1 MKPLFVLGIFV
12 ALLFLI
18 GCTENTIQ
26 TSPTPQEN
34 KVVDVQK
41 IIPNKENP
49 NLTKKEEYPVIL
61 KEEPLIATPPILT
74 KQEPILPKESSLKEN
89 TLSFTSF
96 IEESLD
102 KYTSIETKIYQGIND
117 FSSNKNTKEELCI
130 SLNSQKDASKE
141 LYLNFLER
149 RYTNQMLFKIDLDNI
164 KESVS
169 ENLKQFSGLLDKDV
183 SSFCSSQGSI
193 LLLEKINDNLRTY
206 SIRFRDTNF
215 SLYKIKQRIS
225 KNPTTQTIAYLGDS
239 IEKGGIKVTL
249 NKVTKNYLSWQCS
262 YNELRDR
269 LRDSDV
275 FTDEERKD
283 IQKYQSSISSSS
295 TLREQLIEE
304 LNKKYGNRVE
314 SEDLKFLYVDWS
326 YEVTNQNL
334 AKENLATRLRERKWA
349 LQEIYRSSGSV
360 YTGTVGYNDIN
371 TISLYK
377 ENLPS
382 FDPSEYYDCSY
393 LGGTYF
399 SNQELGGVN
408 SGEIKVIIDFSSCVR
423 NSAIN
428 IQHTEQGLICDNA
441 YIFTV
446 NLDD

>member
-1 MKPLFVLGIFV
+1 
-12 ALLFLI
+12 
-18 GCTENTIQ
+18 
-26 TSPTPQEN
+26 
-34 KVVDVQK
+34 
-41 IIPNKENP
+41 
-49 NLTKKEEYPVIL
+49 
-61 KEEPLIATPPILT
+61 
-74 KQEPILPKESSLKEN
+74 
-89 TLSFTSF
+89 
-96 IEESLD
+96 
-102 KYTSIETKIYQGIND
+102 
-117 FSSNKNTKEELCI
+117 
-130 SLNSQKDASKE
+130 
-141 LYLNFLER
+141 
-149 RYTNQMLFKIDLDNI
+149 MLFKIELDNI

-193 LLLEKINDNLRTY
+193 LLLNKINDNLLTY
-206 SIRFRDTNF
+206 TLRFRETIS
-215 SLYKIKQRIS
+215 SLNNIKQHIS
-225 KNPTTQTIAYLGDS
+225 NNKNPSVPNIAHVGDS

-262 YNELRDR
+262 YNELIDR

-283 IQKYQSSISSSS
+283 IQKYQSSISSSG

-304 LNKKYGNRVE
+304 LNKKYGNRVG

-326 YEVTNQNL
+326 YEVTNQKL

-349 LQEIYRSSGSV
+349 LQEIYRSVGSV

-371 TISLYK
+371 TVSLYK

-382 FDPSEYYDCSY
+382 FDPSEYYDYSY
-393 LGGTYF
+393 LGGTSF
-399 SNQELGGVN
+399 SNQELDGVN
-408 SGEIKVIIDFSSCVR
+408 SGEIKVIIYFSNCVG